1 MHHEESVIVT
11 VIKVGEM
18 IQRIMDQ
25 KTKLQKV
32 KVVISNFQKNDDMII
47 TSERSIIELDYEVF

>member
-1 MHHEESVIVT
+1 M
-11 VIKVGEM
+11 IKVGEM

-25 KTKLQKV
+25 KNKLQKV

-47 TSERSIIELDYEVF
+47 TSERSTIELDYEVF